1 MIQNLELQVLM
12 SKILCNQPP
21 QFYCFVPSTA
31 LGSRERWREQR
42 TRKERGE
49 DREVEGK
56 RGETHREGGREREK
70 REGEDREVEGKR
82 GETHREGGREREKRE
97 GEDREV
103 EGKRG
108 ETHTEGGKEREKRK
122 GEDREMEG
130 RTPYTVMSKHI
141 LKGNEWVT
149 YLLFMRI

>member
-1 MIQNLELQVLM
+1 MQSTTPILLLCPFNRSRKQREM
-12 SKILCNQPP
+12 EGAKDSKREGGRQGGGRKERGDT
-21 QFYCFVPSTA
+21 QREG
-31 LGSRERWREQR
+31 GSKQG
-42 TRKERGE
+42 KERGE
-49 DREVEGK
+49 DK
-56 RGETHREGGREREK
+56 K
-70 REGEDREVEGKR
+70 M
-82 GETHREGGREREKRE
+82 
-97 GEDREV
+97 